1 MQVSNV
7 QPKKLTDSELI
18 LQDETKR
25 NNDEDKRNR

>member
-7 QPKKLTDSELI
+7 RSKKLTDSELI